1 MSGYTPQVGDTVR
14 LDRWHPSQAEEV
26 LCVGQ
31 QRWMGRDLDGEEYS
45 HPISIEPN
53 YWVKVEPVTPLP
65 DQWCYILDSS
75 YVGSGHE
82 TRQAALEFAQ
92 CHVKKGSEVIAM
104 IHIWS
109 DEDGD
114 HSQIERIEQ

>member
-14 LDRWHPSQAEEV
+14 SARWYSVPAVEV
-26 LCVGQ
+26 LFVGQ
-31 QRWMGRDLDGEEYS
+31 QRWMGRDLDGGESS
-45 HPISIEPN
+45 HPISIEPG

-65 DQWCYILDSS
+65 ERWCYVLDGT
-75 YVGSGHE
+75 YVGSGQE

-92 CHVKKGSEVIAM
+92 CHGRAVIAVL
-104 IHIWS
+104 HIWS

>member
-14 LDRWHPSQAEEV
+14 SARWYSAHAVEV
-26 LCVGQ
+26 LFVGQ
-31 QRWMGRDLDGEEYS
+31 QRWMGRDLDGGEYS
-45 HPISIEPN
+45 HPISIAPN

-65 DQWCYILDSS
+65 ERWCYILDGT
-75 YVGSGHE
+75 YVGSGQE

-92 CHVKKGSEVIAM
+92 CHGRAVIAVL
-104 IHIWS
+104 HIWS